1 MVPSP
6 ISSILLDKF
15 RGVINFVNID
25 YTGCHHF
32 PYLLNAVCKNSIVQ
46 RYMACGRI
54 LLNRQDGASIGKALS
69 RLVKTLYKEYNIAR
83 DHKEILLDFDE
94 AESNAFN
101 EAFGKEINNI
111 LRGCSV
117 HFLHSAMHVAKLV
130 NLSTSSQGYHIF
142 MSIVKKIPDERLPE
156 TVINAFD
163 VFCGFQI
170 FSVQLPPDF
179 KSLKASNVDTSRWK
193 EIQTWVDWWT
203 RLSVAYSTLSAEV
216 WQGLPYQD

>member
-1 MVPSP
+1 M
-6 ISSILLDKF
+6 
-15 RGVINFVNID
+15 
-25 YTGCHHF
+25 
-32 PYLLNAVCKNSIVQ
+32 
-46 RYMACGRI
+46 
-54 LLNRQDGASIGKALS
+54 S

-94 AESNAFN
+94 AKSNAFS

-111 LRGCSV
+111 LQGCSV
-117 HFLHSAMHVAKLV
+117 HFLRSAMRVVKLV

-142 MSIVKKIPDERLPE
+142 MSIVKKIPDERSPE

-170 FSVQLPPDF
+170 FSAQLPPDL